1 MGNDRGSGSDPD
13 APNWMFG
20 ARRAEFE
27 KGQADAQRQS
37 DLDEQIRKG
46 NEERAATPERQL
58 ARQENERSEQALN
71 SNVSQNRAAYVQSQR
86 DYFNSVSEGMSAQS
100 ITDRG
105 GVKIGSTQS
114 IGGGAAGIIAAG
126 GQRKGGYT
134 SLGSGADG
142 IVAAGGPKRGIEL
155 GINSTFRDQL
165 NAVRWG
171 SGMQKYRTLVRQ
183 YERKEREKKK
193 NDGGLTAARQTHSGK
208 EFFPHRPTF
217 KVGGVTFS
225 TMKFENG
232 IPLVGTYI
240 AAQEGW
246 PTNDEAA
253 LNRSIRQ
260 AGRIYRSTRPTY
272 GP

>member
-1 MGNDRGSGSDPD
+1 MAKKDDGADGLNMNSSVNREAYREMRSAQESRASQQNDTSPDTAEAMEKHFATEDYRRGQEVD
-13 APNWMFG
+13 NF
-20 ARRAEFE
+20 RA
-27 KGQADAQRQS
+27 
-37 DLDEQIRKG
+37 
-46 NEERAATPERQL
+46 
-58 ARQENERSEQALN
+58 
-71 SNVSQNRAAYVQSQR
+71 SQNRAAYVQSQR
-86 DYFNSVSEGMSAQS
+86 DYFNSISEGMSAQS

-105 GVKIGSTQS
+105 GVKTGSTQS

-232 IPLVGTYI
+232 VPLVGTYI

-260 AGRIYRSTRPTY
+260 AGRIYRRTRPTY